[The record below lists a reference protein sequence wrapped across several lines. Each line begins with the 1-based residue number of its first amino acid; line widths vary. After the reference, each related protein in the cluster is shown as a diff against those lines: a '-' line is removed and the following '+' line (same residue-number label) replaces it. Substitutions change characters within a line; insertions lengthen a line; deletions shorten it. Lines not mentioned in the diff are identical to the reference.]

1 MALTKCPECGNTI
14 SDKAIS
20 CPHCGY
26 VVKQVNNLN
35 TPKKSGNKGILILL
49 VVVAII
55 ASVTWGAIKHSE
67 NKNKEYKELI
77 YQKSGGALS
86 LKGDYTNAELRGIA
100 EGGKLYIEKH
110 NDLQNK
116 IFQQEGLAI
125 ADIREF

>member
-26 VVKQVNNLN
+26 VIKQQVNNLN
-35 TPKKSGNKGILILL
+35 TPKKSGNKGILVLL

-55 ASVTWGAIKHSE
+55 ASVTWGAIIHSE

-77 YQKSGGALS
+77 YQKSGLS
-86 LKGDYTNAELRGIA
+86 LKGDYTNAELRGIV
-100 EGGKLYIEKH
+100 EGGRSYIER
-110 NDLQNK
+110 NDDLQK
-116 IFQQEGLAI
+116 KLFHQEGLSI
-125 ADIREF
+125 TVIPHF